1 MNDEDK
7 IIEILTKENFSKADL
22 EKFLEAIREN
32 PELNDIAKISIAINK
47 LAEEDHIDTDIL
59 ANYIL
64 FLNGDKLVE
73 SDLILLKPK
82 IEMHLN
88 NCVKCRND
96 FEILSSELSEIDN
109 YLSEQI
115 ISSQATEKIPF
126 FRKVVN
132 GIFTNHQ
139 FKYGF
144 AAAASVII
152 LFLSLFGI
160 SELTTPA
167 YIKITSQITLEDFSS
182 TRSRTSSHFTNAL
195 FALENKNYD
204 SAFDEL
210 QKDIEVNEKDLTIF
224 YSYYLLGMA
233 HLSNAHSDFLGLF
246 DSYDSDELSSAIYN
260 FNKVLEL
267 NDSGLFQNVNINT
280 YYFLGKSYLLNEDFD
295 KAEKNLEI
303 AVKNKSEYT
312 EEAVKLLSA
321 IKKNKLL

>member
-1 MNDEDK
+1 MLKEEE

-22 EKFLEAIREN
+22 EKFLEAVRQN

-47 LAEEDHIDTDIL
+47 LAEKDHIDTGIL

-64 FLNGDKLVE
+64 FLNGDKSVE
-73 SDLILLKPK
+73 SEIILLKPK
-82 IEMHLN
+82 IEIHIN
-88 NCVKCRND
+88 KCEKCRRD
-96 FEILSSELSEIDN
+96 FELLSSELNEIDN
-109 YLSEQI
+109 YLGEQI
-115 ISSQATEKIPF
+115 IPAKTAEKIPF
-126 FRKVVN
+126 VRKVVN

-139 FKYGF
+139 FKYSF
-144 AAAASVII
+144 AAAASVVI

-167 YIKITSQITLEDFSS
+167 YIKMTPPITLEDFSS

-210 QKDIEVNEKDLTIF
+210 QKDIELNQKDLTIF

-246 DSYDSDELSSAIYN
+246 DSYDTDELSSAIYN

-267 NDSGLFQNVNINT
+267 NDSGLFHNVNINT
-280 YYFLGKSYLLNEDFD
+280 YYFLGKSYLLNKDFD